1 MFSLPTPVVLNRSVD
16 DTVEPA
22 LAYSALQWDR
32 SAVVE
37 RLWELP
43 EGLSMISM
51 PPVRF
56 GLKVERVGGDMYR
69 VHLLWDRSRLSWPAL
84 SRVQL
89 LTTSLS
95 PLLRAIGQDLGSL
108 LDQPA
113 QGKAARLR
121 LVA

>member
-1 MFSLPTPVVLNRSVD
+1 MVLNRSVG

-22 LAYSALQWDR
+22 LAYSELQWDR
-32 SAVVE
+32 PAVVE

-56 GLKVERVGGDMYR
+56 GLKVERVGSDVYR
-69 VHLLWDRSRLSWPAL
+69 VHLLWDRTRLSWPAL

-95 PLLRAIGQDLGSL
+95 PLLRAMGQDLGAM

-113 QGKAARLR
+113 RGKVAGLR